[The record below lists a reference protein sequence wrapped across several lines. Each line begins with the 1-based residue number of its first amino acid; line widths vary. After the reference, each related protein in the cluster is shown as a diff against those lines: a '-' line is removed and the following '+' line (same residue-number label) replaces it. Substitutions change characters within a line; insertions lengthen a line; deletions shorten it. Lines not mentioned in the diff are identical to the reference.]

1 MLFPAEDQAKEEAMN
16 RSRTSSSEYQSP
28 LDEIVEED
36 ILTVEE
42 IDWLTKNILA
52 ELSQDVKPTQE
63 SCTGERPVKAGV
75 IRHTSLPSQPLA
87 YYYTRN
93 CK

>member
-1 MLFPAEDQAKEEAMN
+1 MLFPAKEEEMN
-16 RSRTSSSEYQSP
+16 KSRTSSSEYQSP
-28 LDEIVEED
+28 LDEIVAED

-42 IDWLTKNILA
+42 IDRMTENFLA

-63 SCTGERPVKAGV
+63 SCTEERVVKAGV

-87 YYYTRN
+87 YYYTKN